1 MRQRVATWKCADL
14 IAALENAA
22 IPCSRVN
29 FLEEAL
35 LGEQARANG
44 FVSTFD
50 HPRVGPIT
58 MPTTPL
64 NFSDSHY
71 RSAETTPGLGEH
83 SRAVLIE
90 LGLDP
95 AEIDVLVQ
103 RGIIAVE

>member
-1 MRQRVATWKCADL
+1 
-14 IAALENAA
+14 
-22 IPCSRVN
+22 
-29 FLEEAL
+29 
-35 LGEQARANG
+35 
-44 FVSTFD
+44 
-50 HPRVGPIT
+50 

-83 SRAVLIE
+83 SRAVLVE